1 MQETLLEETETS
13 SSYSQRDTSYNNL
26 DPEETLQ
33 TTQGTTT
40 SFVPLTLNTTQGT
53 TTSFVPLTNDR
64 NMTCTTNSMY
74 KDVYTRLEKFKNEC
88 V

>member
-1 MQETLLEETETS
+1 LDEAEIS
-13 SSYSQRDTSYNNL
+13 SSNSQRDSFYNNL

-33 TTQGTTT
+33 ITQGTTT
-40 SFVPLTLNTTQGT
+40 SFVPLNLNTTQGT

-64 NMTCTTNSMY
+64 NMTCTTNSIY